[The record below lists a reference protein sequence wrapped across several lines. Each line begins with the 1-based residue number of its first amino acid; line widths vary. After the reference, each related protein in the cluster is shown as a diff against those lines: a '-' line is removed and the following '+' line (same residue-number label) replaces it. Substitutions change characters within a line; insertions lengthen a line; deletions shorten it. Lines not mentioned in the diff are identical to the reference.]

1 MNYLKKYIIN
11 VKGFDKIYSLSYMWI
26 SPVGV
31 VTVIVVSLVV
41 SVVTNYFIKQK
52 PVDASLILY
61 KYKSALKLKVESEI
75 EMIKEEEA
83 LEKSKD

>member
-1 MNYLKKYIIN
+1 MC
-11 VKGFDKIYSLSYMWI
+11 VKGFDKIYSLSYMWL

-41 SVVTNYFIKQK
+41 SVVTNCFIKQE

-61 KYKSALKLKVESEI
+61 KYKSALKSKAETEI

-83 LEKSKD
+83 LEKNND